1 MAQDPSCL
9 YTVSPCSAQ
18 DGSGRTVQLV
28 PFLLVSRGENWL
40 HAIPQVNGYH
50 LLVLQA
56 AALNPEVNRAMKGK
70 ALQIECKQGAMFCE
84 SAFGSK

>member
-1 MAQDPSCL
+1 MFSPGWLWQD
-9 YTVSPCSAQ
+9 SAV
-18 DGSGRTVQLV
+18 GSFPLGIQ
-28 PFLLVSRGENWL
+28 RGNWL

-56 AALNPEVNRAMKGK
+56 AALNPEVNRAKRGK